1 LPENV
6 LLHFDNL
13 REMKIMTNIL
23 RKIGVLALAWVA
35 ATASAQT
42 YPDKPVR
49 VIAAQSAGSSLDT
62 IARIVTLKMAD
73 LLGQQLVIDNR
84 GGAGGIIGVE
94 LAALAAPDGY
104 TLLVGAP
111 SSMILSIF
119 TYRKLAFDALKDF
132 EPISLLVNAESVLAV
147 NPGVPAKSVQEL
159 IALAKAQPG
168 KLNMASAGI
177 GSSSHL
183 AGVMFTSLAG
193 IDTVHVPYKGGGPM
207 AAAVVGSEAQWL
219 IAPAASVMGQIKA
232 GRLRA
237 LALSSKI
244 RSPLLPD
251 LPTIA
256 EAGVPG
262 YEYTSWNAVFAPKG
276 TPRNIIKSVHAA
288 IQKVLA
294 EPDVKQQFANQG
306 LAPLGNKSP
315 EEFGKFF
322 RADFDRIAKLVKLAG
337 VKPE

>member
-1 LPENV
+1 MTHNV
-6 LLHFDNL
+6 L
-13 REMKIMTNIL
+13 KV
-23 RKIGVLALAWVA
+23 GVLALVSAA
-35 ATASAQT
+35 ATALAQP
-42 YPDKPVR
+42 YPDKPIR
-49 VIAAQSAGSSLDT
+49 VLAAQSAGSSLDT
-62 IARIVTLKMAD
+62 IARIVTIRMSE

-94 LAALAAPDGY
+94 LAARSTPDGY

-111 SSMILSIF
+111 SSMIISTF

-132 EPISLLVNAESVLAV
+132 DPISLIVNAEGVLAV
-147 NPGVPAKSVQEL
+147 NPGVPAKSVKEL
-159 IALAKAQPG
+159 IALAKSQPG
-168 KLNMASAGI
+168 KLNMSSAGI

-183 AGVMFTSLAG
+183 AGIMFTSLAG
-193 IDTVHVPYKGGGPM
+193 INTVHVPYKGGGPM
-207 AAAVVGSEAQWL
+207 AAAVVGGEAQWL

-237 LALSSKI
+237 LALSSKQ
-244 RSPLLPD
+244 RSPLMPEI
-251 LPTIA
+251 PTID

-262 YEYTSWNAVFAPKG
+262 YEYTSWNGVFAPKG
-276 TPRNIIKSVHAA
+276 TPRAIIKILYGT

-294 EPDVKQQFANQG
+294 MPDVKQQFASQG
-306 LAPLGNKSP
+306 LAPLGSASP

-337 VKPE
+337 LKPE

>member
-1 LPENV
+1 MT
-6 LLHFDNL
+6 HNL
-13 REMKIMTNIL
+13 MKA
-23 RKIGVLALAWVA
+23 GVLALVWAA
-35 ATASAQT
+35 ATAIAQP
-42 YPDKPVR
+42 YPDKPIR
-49 VIAAQSAGSSLDT
+49 VLAAQSAGSSLDT
-62 IARIVTLKMAD
+62 IARIVTIKMSE

-94 LAALAAPDGY
+94 LAARSTPDGY

-111 SSMILSIF
+111 SSMIISIF

-132 EPISLLVNAESVLAV
+132 DPISLLVNAEGVLAV
-147 NPGVPAKSVQEL
+147 NPGVPAKSVKEL
-159 IALAKAQPG
+159 IALAKSQPG
-168 KLNMASAGI
+168 KLNMSSAGI

-193 IDTVHVPYKGGGPM
+193 INTVHVPYKGGGPM
-207 AAAVVGSEAQWL
+207 AAAVVGGEAQWL

-237 LALSSKI
+237 LALSSKQ
-244 RSPLLPD
+244 RSPLMPD
-251 LPTIA
+251 LPTID

-262 YEYTSWNAVFAPKG
+262 YEYTSWNGVFAPKG
-276 TPRNIIKSVHAA
+276 TPRAIIKTLHAA

-294 EPDVKQQFANQG
+294 EPDLKQQFANQG
-306 LAPLGNKSP
+306 LAPLGSASP

>member
-1 LPENV
+1 MT
-6 LLHFDNL
+6 HNL
-13 REMKIMTNIL
+13 MKA
-23 RKIGVLALAWVA
+23 GVLALVWA
-35 ATASAQT
+35 AGTALAQT
-42 YPDKPVR
+42 YPDKPIR
-49 VIAAQSAGSSLDT
+49 VLAAQSAGSSLDT
-62 IARIVTLKMAD
+62 IARIVTIKMSE

-94 LAALAAPDGY
+94 LAARSTPDGY

-111 SSMILSIF
+111 SSMIISIF

-132 EPISLLVNAESVLAV
+132 DPISLLVNAEGVLAV
-147 NPGVPAKSVQEL
+147 NPGVPAKSVKEL
-159 IALAKAQPG
+159 IALAKSQPG
-168 KLNMASAGI
+168 KLNMSSAGI

-207 AAAVVGSEAQWL
+207 AAAVVGGEAQWL

-237 LALSSKI
+237 LALSSKQ
-244 RSPLLPD
+244 RSPLMPD
-251 LPTIA
+251 LPTID

-262 YEYTSWNAVFAPKG
+262 YEYTSWNGVFAPKG
-276 TPRNIIKSVHAA
+276 TPRAIIKTLHAA

-294 EPDVKQQFANQG
+294 EPDLKQQFANQG
-306 LAPLGNKSP
+306 LAPLGSASP

>member
-1 LPENV
+1 MT
-6 LLHFDNL
+6 HNL
-13 REMKIMTNIL
+13 MKA
-23 RKIGVLALAWVA
+23 GVLALVWAA
-35 ATASAQT
+35 ATALAQP
-42 YPDKPVR
+42 YPDKPIR
-49 VIAAQSAGSSLDT
+49 VLAAQSAGSSLDT
-62 IARIVTLKMAD
+62 IARIVTIKMSE

-94 LAALAAPDGY
+94 LAAHSTPDGY

-111 SSMILSIF
+111 SSMIISIF

-132 EPISLLVNAESVLAV
+132 DPISLLVNAEGVLAV
-147 NPGVPAKSVQEL
+147 NPGVPAKSVKEL
-159 IALAKAQPG
+159 IALAKSQPG
-168 KLNMASAGI
+168 KLNMSSAGI

-207 AAAVVGSEAQWL
+207 AAAVVGGEAQWL

-237 LALSSKI
+237 LALSSKQ
-244 RSPLLPD
+244 RSPLMPD
-251 LPTIA
+251 LPTID

-262 YEYTSWNAVFAPKG
+262 YEYTSWNGVFAPKG
-276 TPRNIIKSVHAA
+276 TPRAIIKTLHAA

-294 EPDVKQQFANQG
+294 EPDLKQQFANQG
-306 LAPLGNKSP
+306 LAPLGSASP

>member
-1 LPENV
+1 MTRN
-6 LLHFDNL
+6 LLKVGL
-13 REMKIMTNIL
+13 M
-23 RKIGVLALAWVA
+23 ALVWA
-35 ATASAQT
+35 AGIASAQT
-42 YPDKPVR
+42 YPSKPIR

-62 IARIVTLKMAD
+62 IARIVTIKMSE
-73 LLGQQLVIDNR
+73 LLGQQFVIDNR

-94 LAALAAPDGY
+94 LAAHSTPDGY

-111 SSMILSIF
+111 SSMIISIF

-132 EPISLLVNAESVLAV
+132 DPISLLVNAEGVLAV
-147 NPGVPAKSVQEL
+147 NPGVPAKSVKEL
-159 IALAKAQPG
+159 IALAKSQPG
-168 KLNMASAGI
+168 KLNMSSAGI

-193 IDTVHVPYKGGGPM
+193 INTVHVPYKGGGPM
-207 AAAVVGSEAQWL
+207 AAAVVGGEAQWL

-244 RSPLLPD
+244 RSPLMPD
-251 LPTIA
+251 LPTID

-262 YEYTSWNAVFAPKG
+262 YEYTSWNGVFAPKG
-276 TPRNIIKSVHAA
+276 TPRTIIKSLHAA

-294 EPDVKQQFANQG
+294 GPDLKQQFANQG
-306 LAPLGNKSP
+306 LAPLGSESP
-315 EEFGKFF
+315 EAFGRFF

-337 VKPE
+337 VKPEE